1 MKVQNETVKKTE
13 RYVISEKG
21 QLQEPK
27 REFPFALAVFI
38 ACVVIGL
45 SLIAVAGVLPRLM
58 REQDLNKTHEAV
70 SRQESHPVVT
80 VVPAKKAPA
89 TQKLVL
95 PANIEA
101 IQEIPIYA
109 RTSGYLKERLVDIGD
124 RVAVNQLLM
133 VIATPEIDKQ
143 LQQARADLAQAESAL
158 KAAQADFKQSKAAV
172 DNLRAGTK
180 KINADLTYSS
190 AQVARYA
197 MLARQ
202 GAVSLEQRDLAQHNV
217 DADKASLEAAE
228 ASIRTGE
235 SQVAAANERVA
246 VARSAVDSKKA
257 AVEQYQQLAGFQRVL
272 APSSGVI
279 TARNVDAGALVTAGS
294 TGQNTELLKMA
305 RTDVLRVFVNVPQS
319 YYQSIHAGDTAN
331 ITLSEMPS
339 QVVKATVKRV
349 AGGLDA
355 QSRTLLTEVHI
366 PNQAGKLLP
375 GMYAQVELMTGR
387 SEVPVIVPSNAIVV
401 RNDGTYVATV
411 DSTNHLHYN
420 KVLLGR
426 DFGHDVEITTGLVG
440 NESVA
445 LDVSDE
451 LKENHLVVPK
461 AKEKDED

>member
-1 MKVQNETVKKTE
+1 MKKTE
-13 RYVISEKG
+13 RYVISEMG

-38 ACVVIGL
+38 ACVVLGL
-45 SLIAVAGVLPRLM
+45 SLIVIAGVLPRLA
-58 REQDLNKTHEAV
+58 REQDLNKTQEAV
-70 SRQESHPVVT
+70 SKQESHPIVT
-80 VVPAKKAPA
+80 VVPAKKADA
-89 TQKLVL
+89 RQKLIL

-143 LQQARADLAQAESAL
+143 LQQSRADLAQSESAL
-158 KAAQADFKQSKAAV
+158 KAAQADYKQSKAAV
-172 DNLRAGTK
+172 DNIRASTK
-180 KINADLTYSS
+180 KIDADLTYST
-190 AQVARYA
+190 AQVQRYA
-197 MLARQ
+197 MLAQQ

-228 ASIRTGE
+228 ASIRTAE

-257 AVEQYQQLAGFQRVL
+257 AVEQYQQLAAFQRVL
-272 APSSGVI
+272 APSAGVI

-319 YYQSIHAGDTAN
+319 YFQSIHAGDSAN
-331 ITLSEMPS
+331 IIVAEMPS

-366 PNQAGKLLP
+366 PNKDGKLLP

-387 SEVPVIVPSNAIVV
+387 SEVPIIVPSNAIVV
-401 RNDGTYVATV
+401 RNDGTYVAIV
-411 DSTNHLHYN
+411 DAANHLHYN

-426 DFGHDVEITTGLVG
+426 DYGHDVEISSGLSG
-440 NESVA
+440 NETVA
-445 LDVSDE
+445 LDVSDD
-451 LKENHLVVPK
+451 LKENHLVVTKPK
-461 AKEKDED
+461 ESE